1 MIICIS
7 WPFNEIYDETI
18 SNVHLIMKNDVTYM
32 TSLRVYYLSI
42 VLRVDKF

>member
-7 WPFNEIYDETI
+7 WPLNEIYDETI

-32 TSLRVYYLSI
+32 TLLRVYYLST
-42 VLRVDKF
+42 VPRVDKF